1 MKYQK
6 VKITLIALCVLG
18 AGVCYGVN
26 RSQEA
31 PRTGISL
38 TEESAHHSGEK
49 VSKIEAA
56 GDGRSGDDGLAG
68 TGVQEADGVKPV
80 SGGTGPLALD
90 GAEDSLGSAGE
101 ETALP
106 FYVHICGEV
115 VSPGVY
121 ELKEGSRVFQAIEKA
136 GGVTDQA
143 AAEYLNMAEQ
153 VKDGM
158 KIVVPGKEE
167 VEAAKA
173 RGEISFRAE
182 ASSNVQKAKVN
193 LNTATKE
200 ELMTLRGVGEAK
212 ANDILKYRESHG
224 GFQRIEDIMK
234 ISGIKDAAFQ
244 KIKDDITV

>member
-1 MKYQK
+1 MDYKK
-6 VKITLIALCVLG
+6 VKIILIALCVLG
-18 AGVCYGVN
+18 AGVCYGLS
-26 RSQEA
+26 RSQEVRR
-31 PRTGISL
+31 PGISL
-38 TEESAHHSGEK
+38 SEESALSSGET
-49 VSKIEAA
+49 VTGIGA
-56 GDGRSGDDGLAG
+56 GDGPA
-68 TGVQEADGVKPV
+68 
-80 SGGTGPLALD
+80 ALT
-90 GAEDSLGSAGE
+90 AEETSLGSAGE

-115 VSPGVY
+115 ISPGVY

-173 RGEISFRAE
+173 RGEISLQAD
-182 ASSNVQKAKVN
+182 ASLNVQKTKVN

-212 ANDILKYRESHG
+212 AADIIKYRESHG
-224 GFQRIEDIMK
+224 GFQKIEDIMK